1 MTEQRRSVFGAVVSR
16 VLRQR
21 RANVHPVDD
30 APALRLGYVVLGA
43 AGVHPGS
50 AHIRVTRRVNRE
62 VVAGRM
68 SAEQIDPSAVAAGEK
83 GLPYDVVLVQR
94 DAVPASASALFLQA
108 VRASGARLVAEVDD
122 DFFSVDARRRLV
134 RAEYDEARID
144 SVEAVVRAADA
155 VIVSTEALARVVR
168 QFASEV
174 VVVPN
179 ELDPE
184 FWGGEPGPTSPREP
198 WTGGRPD
205 ADGRVHALYMG
216 SATHQDDLELLRP
229 VFDGLATK
237 DGRPVVLDV
246 VGVTGGDP
254 GWFERVDIPEG
265 HHPEFVRW
273 LRGESGR
280 WSVGLAPLADDPF
293 NTSKSD
299 LKFLEYTMLGL
310 PTVASRSTS
319 YATVPDHGG
328 RTASSTDDWRRAILA
343 AVDEGPSEAAASY
356 VSGHRLLGCST
367 TWADVLRRGRTARP
381 SSPPAC

>member
-1 MTEQRRSVFGAVVSR
+1 MFGTVVSR
-16 VLRQR
+16 LLRTRSAGVLSV
-21 RANVHPVDD
+21 AD
-30 APALRLGYVVLGA
+30 APVLRLGYVVLGA

-68 SAEQIDPSAVAAGEK
+68 SAEQVDPLAVADGGK
-83 GLPYDVVLVQR
+83 RLPYDVVLVQR
-94 DAVPASASALFLQA
+94 DAVPASATAPFLEA
-108 VRASGARLVAEVDD
+108 VRASGVRLVAEVDD
-122 DFFSVDARRRLV
+122 DFFGDDARRRLL
-134 RAEYDEARID
+134 RAEYDQARID

-155 VIVSTEALARVVR
+155 VIVSTEALSRVVR
-168 QFASEV
+168 PFASEV

-184 FWGGEPGPTSPREP
+184 FWGDDLGPSAPREP

-205 ADGRVHALYMG
+205 AGGRVHALYMG

-229 VFDGLATK
+229 VFDGLITA
-237 DGRPVVLDV
+237 DGHPVVLDV

-299 LKFLEYTMLGL
+299 LKFLEYTMMGL

-319 YATVPDHGG
+319 YATVPIHGG
-328 RTASSTDDWRRAILA
+328 RTASTTDEWRRAIST
-343 AVDEGPSEAAASY
+343 AVAEGPSESAVSY
-356 VSGHRLLGCST
+356 VTGHRLLGCTT
-367 TWADVLRRGRTARP
+367 TWADVLRHGRTARP
-381 SSPPAC
+381 TSPPAC

>member
-1 MTEQRRSVFGAVVSR
+1 MTAKRRSVFGAVVSR
-16 VLRQR
+16 VLRAR
-21 RANVHPVDD
+21 SAVVPPVAD
-30 APALRLGYVVLGA
+30 APVLRLGYVVLGA

-68 SAEQIDPSAVAAGEK
+68 SAEQVDPLAVVDGRK
-83 GLPYDVVLVQR
+83 RLPYDVVLVQR
-94 DAVPASASALFLQA
+94 DAVPASVTAPFLEA
-108 VRASGARLVAEVDD
+108 VRASGIRLVAEVDD
-122 DFFSVDARRRLV
+122 DFFGDDARRRLL
-134 RAEYDEARID
+134 RAEYDQARID

-155 VIVSTEALARVVR
+155 VIVSTEALSRVVR
-168 QFASEV
+168 PFASEV

-184 FWGGEPGPTSPREP
+184 FWGDDLGPSSPREP

-229 VFDGLATK
+229 VFDGLITA
-237 DGRPVVLDV
+237 DGHPVVLDV

-299 LKFLEYTMLGL
+299 LKFLEYTMMGL

-319 YATVPDHGG
+319 YATVPEHGG
-328 RTASSTDDWRRAILA
+328 RTASTTDEWRRAIST
-343 AVDEGPSEAAASY
+343 AVTAGPSESAVSY
-356 VSGHRLLGCST
+356 VTGHRLLGCTT
-367 TWADVLRRGRTARP
+367 TWADVLRHGRTARP
-381 SSPPAC
+381 TSPPAC